1 MKMILRRMNLRFS
14 VDLSHCGRSALS
26 SDLGGQ
32 CAAYGQKD
40 ESIQDQTQDS
50 CASASGNGYSLLL
63 FPKQK

>member
-14 VDLSHCGRSALS
+14 VDLSHCGRPPLS
-26 SDLGGQ
+26 SLLGGL

-50 CASASGNGYSLLL
+50 CASASGNGYCLLL
-63 FPKQK
+63 FPKQM